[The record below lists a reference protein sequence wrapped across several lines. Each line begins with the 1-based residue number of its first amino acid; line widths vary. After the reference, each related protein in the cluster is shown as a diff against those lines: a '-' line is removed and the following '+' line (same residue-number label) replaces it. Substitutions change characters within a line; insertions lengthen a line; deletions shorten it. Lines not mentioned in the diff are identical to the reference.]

1 MNKKTVTKEIMA
13 KRLKGLMEANNETT
27 YTMAERFGLTSPT
40 ISRYMTGQM
49 APKITAINAIAE
61 YFGVNSVWLMGYDEP
76 KYLNEASHNEHNIPE
91 IMKYYNT
98 LNPTGQAEA
107 TKRVYELT
115 QINEYTNIATETA
128 AELIPY
134 EKIVNIDIPM
144 AAHENEGATEDMKV
158 RDLNNAIKLV
168 QKDRT

>member
-1 MNKKTVTKEIMA
+1 MTFG
-13 KRLKGLMEANNETT
+13 KRLKTLRKEKSLTQEQLVNTVNNN
-27 YTMAERFGLTSPT
+27 FGFRINKGM
-40 ISRYMTGQM
+40 ISKWENDKEDASMSY
-49 APKITAINAIAE
+49 IIALAK
-61 YFGVNSVWLMGYDEP
+61 YFDVSLD
-76 KYLNEASHNEHNIPE
+76 YLLALSNEKVHLPE
-91 IMKYYNT
+91 IMKYYNK

-115 QINEYTNIATETA
+115 QIKEYTNIATETA

-134 EKIVNIDIPM
+134 EKIVNMDIPM

-158 RDLNNAIKLV
+158 RDLNNALKLV

>member
-1 MNKKTVTKEIMA
+1 MTFG
-13 KRLKGLMEANNETT
+13 KRLKTLRKEKSLTQEQLVNTVNNN
-27 YTMAERFGLTSPT
+27 FGFRINKGM
-40 ISRYMTGQM
+40 ISKWENDKEDASMSY
-49 APKITAINAIAE
+49 IIALAK
-61 YFGVNSVWLMGYDEP
+61 YFDVSLD
-76 KYLNEASHNEHNIPE
+76 YLLALSNEKVHLPE

-98 LNPTGQAEA
+98 LNHTGQAEA

-134 EKIVNIDIPM
+134 EKIVNMDIPM